1 MVYAALPSV
10 SSLHHKN
17 KTGVMKI
24 KKEKKW
30 TDNQEIELERCYLT
44 LQMDMKALKE
54 RFNCSTAEIRLKL
67 KELGAWQG
75 Y

>member
-1 MVYAALPSV
+1 MA
-10 SSLHHKN
+10 
-17 KTGVMKI
+17 I
-24 KKEKKW
+24 KKIKKW

-54 RFNCSTAEIRLKL
+54 RFNCSAAEIRLKL